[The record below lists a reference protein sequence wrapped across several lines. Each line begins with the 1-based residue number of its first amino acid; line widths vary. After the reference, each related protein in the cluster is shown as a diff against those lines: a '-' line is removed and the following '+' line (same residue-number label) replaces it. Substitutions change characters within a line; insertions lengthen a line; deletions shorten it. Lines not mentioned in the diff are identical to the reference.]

1 MLKTQTDTEIIVALV
16 GNPNT
21 GKSTL
26 FNALSG
32 MNQRTGNYPGVTVE
46 KKVGR
51 YQCDRRKFQVIDLPG
66 TYSLGPKS
74 PDETIALKVLLG
86 RQPDVPEPDVIVCVA
101 DANNLERNLFLVS
114 QATDLGATV
123 ILALNMVDVAARNG
137 VRVDVDLLSRKLDI
151 PVVPIQANKKIG
163 IGDLKARICQI
174 AETGE
179 VSTGHTFPA
188 EVEQEIDGIREAI
201 DPLRCNPRSRFLA
214 QRLLLD
220 GSGMVGRV
228 VGPNP
233 QLEAVVNEARQRL
246 SDGGVQMAA
255 VESISRYR
263 AITELTQQAIE
274 RPSVPPR
281 SMTDRIDRI
290 LTHRVGGSLVFVAVM
305 IAIFQAIFVW
315 SVPLMDGIDALVG
328 RASVAAGNWLPA
340 GALRSLVTDGVI
352 AGVGSVI
359 IFLPQIL
366 ILFLFIALLEDC
378 GYMARAAYLMDK
390 VMSRIGLS
398 GKSFIPLLSSF
409 GCAIP
414 GIMAT
419 RTIENWRDRL
429 ITMLVAPLMSCSA
442 RLPVYILLIA
452 AFVPQ
457 VGLLGGWVS
466 LQALVMFSMYVIGVV
481 VAMAMAWLLRRTI
494 LKGETP
500 TFVMELPDYK
510 VPSLKNA
517 LFRMLEQAGAFVKRA
532 GTLIFAVAIVV
543 WALSYFPHPDS
554 IRQQVESRYAS
565 AAAFAGDEE
574 ARQAA
579 IARESSAAYLRQSWL
594 ARVGRL
600 IEPAVVP
607 LGWDWKVA
615 AAVVASF
622 PAREV
627 VVGTLGVLYNVGDEA
642 DENSESLR
650 QRLKNAKWDG
660 TERKV
665 FNLPMAL
672 GLMVFFALCAQ
683 CVSTLAIMARE
694 TGGYRWP
701 LFTFVYMTLLA
712 WLGALIVYQTG
723 MMLTGS

>member
-1 MLKTQTDTEIIVALV
+1 MPTTQTETEFTVALV

-26 FNALSG
+26 FNVLSG

-51 YQCDRRKFQVIDLPG
+51 YQCEKRQFQVIDLPG

-74 PDETIALKVLLG
+74 PDETIALRVLLG
-86 RQPDVPEPDVIVCVA
+86 RQKDVAEPDVIVCVA

-114 QATDLGATV
+114 QVTDLGASV
-123 ILALNMVDVAARNG
+123 ILALNMVDIATRNG
-137 VRVDVDLLSRKLDI
+137 IQVDAELLSQRLDI
-151 PVVPIQANKKIG
+151 PVVTIQANKKLG
-163 IGDLKARICQI
+163 IDELKTRICQI
-174 AETGE
+174 IESGE
-179 VSTGHTFPA
+179 VSTGHAFP
-188 EVEQEIDGIREAI
+188 ENVEHEIDQVSKAI
-201 DPLRCNPRSRFLA
+201 DPIGCNPRSRFLA

-220 GSGMVGRV
+220 GSGMVNKI

-233 QLEAVVNEARQRL
+233 QLEQVVNEARQRL
-246 SDGGVQMAA
+246 SDSGVPLAA
-255 VESISRYR
+255 VESMSRYR
-263 AITELTQQAIE
+263 VISELTEQAIA
-274 RPSVPPR
+274 RPKVRLR
-281 SMTDRIDRI
+281 SWSDRIDRV
-290 LTHRVGGSLVFVAVM
+290 LTHRVWGSLVFIAVM

-315 SVPLMDGIDALVG
+315 SVPLMDTIDAGVG
-328 RASVAAGNWLPA
+328 WLGNRVAAGLPA
-340 GALRSLVTDGVI
+340 GALQSLVTDGMI

-452 AFVPQ
+452 AFVPAT
-457 VGLLGGWVS
+457 GLLGGWVS

-481 VAMAMAWLLRRTI
+481 VAMAVAWLLRKTI

-500 TFVMELPDYK
+500 PFVMELPDYK
-510 VPSLKNA
+510 IPSLRNA
-517 LFRMLEQAGAFVKRA
+517 LGRMLEQAWAFVRRA
-532 GTLIFAVAIVV
+532 GTLIFAVSIVV
-543 WALSYFPHPDS
+543 WALSYFPHPAAIEQDV
-554 IRQQVESRYAS
+554 RDRYAAVDFQDS
-565 AAAFAGDEE
+565 QQQG
-574 ARQAA
+574 QATLQ
-579 IARESSAAYLRQSWL
+579 RETAAAYLQQSYL
-594 ARVGRL
+594 ARMGKV
-600 IEPAVVP
+600 IEPLVKP

-615 AAVVASF
+615 SAVVASF

-627 VVGTLGVLYNVGDEA
+627 VVGTLGVLYNVGDDV
-642 DENSESLR
+642 DETSDSLR
-650 QRLKNAKWDG
+650 SRLKNAKWDG
-660 TERKV
+660 TQVRV

-701 LFTFVYMTLLA
+701 IFTFVYMTVLA
-712 WLGALIVYQTG
+712 YLGALVVYQVG
-723 MMLTGS
+723 MRVMGG

>member
-1 MLKTQTDTEIIVALV
+1 MLTNQTDTEITVALV

-46 KKVGR
+46 KKIGH
-51 YQCDRRKFQVIDLPG
+51 YQIEDQQFQVIDLPG

-86 RQPDVPEPDVIVCVA
+86 RQGDVAEPDVIICVA

-114 QATDLGATV
+114 QVTDLGATV

-137 VRVDVDLLSRKLDI
+137 VQLDVERLAERLDI

-163 IGDLKARICQI
+163 IDQLKTEINRVITLGA
-174 AETGE
+174 
-179 VSTGHTFPA
+179 VSTGHSFP
-188 EVEQEIDGIREAI
+188 EQVEQEIDTVKQAI
-201 DPLRCNPRSRFLA
+201 DPVGCNPRSRFLA

-220 GSGMVGRV
+220 GSGMVSKI
-228 VGPNP
+228 VGPNAA
-233 QLEAVVNEARQRL
+233 LEEVVNAARQRL
-246 SDGGVQMAA
+246 ADSGVQLAA
-255 VESISRYR
+255 IESMSRYR
-263 AITELTQQAIE
+263 IISELTEQAIRRPTE
-274 RPSVPPR
+274 RATTL
-281 SMTDRIDRI
+281 TDRIDRV
-290 LTHRVGGSLVFVAVM
+290 LTNRIWGVVVFIVVM
-305 IAIFQAIFVW
+305 VAIFQAIFVW
-315 SVPLMDGIDALVG
+315 SVPLMDGIDGFVG
-328 RASVAAGNWLPA
+328 WLADTVGGWMPE
-340 GALRSLVTDGVI
+340 GAFRSLVTDGMI

-390 VMSRIGLS
+390 MMSRIGLS

-419 RTIENWRDRL
+419 RTIDNWRDRL

-452 AFVPQ
+452 AFVPAT
-457 VGLLGGWVS
+457 GLLNGWIS
-466 LQALVMFSMYVIGVV
+466 LQGLVMFSMYVIGVV
-481 VAMAMAWLLRRTI
+481 VAMAMAWLLRMTL
-494 LKGETP
+494 LKGDTP
-500 TFVMELPDYK
+500 PFVMELPEYK
-510 VPSLKNA
+510 FPSIVNA
-517 LFRMLEQAGAFVKRA
+517 MKRMWEQAGAFLKRA
-532 GTLIFAVAIVV
+532 GTLIFAVSIVV
-543 WALSYFPHPDS
+543 WALSYFPHPAS
-554 IRQQVESRYAS
+554 IEQQVQDRYAALDFQGTDEEL
-565 AAAFAGDEE
+565 AAAISRDT
-574 ARQAA
+574 
-579 IARESSAAYLRQSWL
+579 STTYLQQSYL
-594 ARVGRL
+594 ARMGKT
-600 IEPAVVP
+600 IEPVVRP

-615 AAVVASF
+615 SAVVASF

-627 VVGTLGVLYNVGDEA
+627 VVGTLGVLYNVGDEVDA
-642 DENSESLR
+642 ESDTLR
-650 QRLKNAKWDG
+650 DRLKSATWDG
-660 TERKV
+660 SERKV

-683 CVSTLAIMARE
+683 CISTLAIMVRE

-701 LFTFVYMTLLA
+701 IFTFVYMTALA
-712 WLGALIVYQTG
+712 YVGALVVYQIG
-723 MMLTGS
+723 IRIGG

>member
-1 MLKTQTDTEIIVALV
+1 MLTKKTDGEITVALV

-46 KKVGR
+46 KKVGH
-51 YQCDRRKFQVIDLPG
+51 YSHEQQSFQVIDLPG

-86 RQPDVPEPDVIVCVA
+86 RQTDVPEPDVIICVV

-114 QATDLGATV
+114 QVTDLGATV
-123 ILALNMVDVAARNG
+123 ILALNMVDVASRNG
-137 VRVDVDLLSRKLDI
+137 IQVDAALLAERLEI
-151 PVVPIQANKKIG
+151 PVVAVQANKKIG
-163 IGDLKARICQI
+163 IDDLKRKVSDIC
-174 AETGE
+174 ESGE
-179 VSTGHTFPA
+179 ISTGHSFPEA
-188 EVEQEIDGIREAI
+188 IETEIDVVKQAI
-201 DPLRCNPRSRFLA
+201 DPVGCNPRSRFLA

-220 GSGMVGRV
+220 GSGMVNRI
-228 VGPNP
+228 VGPNAT
-233 QLEAVVNEARQRL
+233 LEEVVNSARKRL
-246 SDGGVQMAA
+246 AESGVQLAA
-255 VESISRYR
+255 VESMSRYR
-263 AITELTQQAIE
+263 IISELTQQAIQ
-274 RPSVPPR
+274 RPAHR
-281 SMTDRIDRI
+281 ATTFTDRIDKVLTNRI
-290 LTHRVGGSLVFVAVM
+290 WGVVVFVVVM

-315 SVPLMDGIDALVG
+315 SVPLMDGIDGVVG
-328 RASVAAGNWLPA
+328 WMAEKATHVLPE
-340 GALRSLVTDGVI
+340 GALQSLISDGVI
-352 AGVGSVI
+352 GGVGSVI

-390 VMSRIGLS
+390 IMSRIGLS

-419 RTIENWRDRL
+419 RTIENSRDRL

-452 AFVPQ
+452 AFVPAT
-457 VGLLGGWVS
+457 GLLGGWIS
-466 LQALVMFSMYVIGVV
+466 LQGLVMFSMYVIGVL
-481 VAMAMAWLLRRTI
+481 VAMAVAWLLRMTI
-494 LKGETP
+494 LKGDTP
-500 TFVMELPDYK
+500 PFVMELPEYK
-510 VPSLKNA
+510 FPSIRNA
-517 LFRMLEQAGAFVKRA
+517 LKRMWEQAWAFILRA
-532 GTLIFAVAIVV
+532 GTLIFAVSIVV
-543 WALSYFPHPDS
+543 WALSYFPHPAS
-554 IRQQVESRYAS
+554 IEQQIQERYA
-565 AAAFAGDEE
+565 AAEFEGSEE
-574 ARQAA
+574 ELQRA
-579 IARESSAAYLRQSWL
+579 IDRDVSSAYLQQSYL
-594 ARVGRL
+594 ARAGKS
-600 IEPAVVP
+600 IEPVVRP

-615 AAVVASF
+615 SAVVASF

-642 DENSESLR
+642 DENSDSLR
-650 QRLKNAKWDG
+650 ERLKNARWDNS
-660 TERKV
+660 EEKV

-683 CVSTLAIMARE
+683 CISTLAIMVRE

-701 LFTFVYMTLLA
+701 VFTFVYMTALA
-712 WLGALIVYQTG
+712 YLGALVVYQLG
-723 MMLTGS
+723 MAIGG